1 MVPATVPGVDV
12 DIRDDVGWITI
23 NAPQRRNALTLA
35 MTRSIAEQTSALAG
49 QDAIRAVV
57 ITGVGTAF
65 SAGSDLDDT
74 SDGHERASAYVDVY
88 TAMTLAP
95 KPVICRVNG
104 HTYGGAL
111 GIVASSDLS
120 VMSVDST
127 FGLLEPR
134 MGLVA
139 TSAAVPLL
147 RRLQHTDAAEIL
159 LSGRRF
165 SAEHAAAIG
174 LVTTCVPANALD
186 ATVADFIADIRECGP
201 EALRECK
208 RLLWASV
215 SLDEWARRQ
224 IVALT
229 AVVEAG
235 DESRSGRHARRAGHS
250 PPWSSSATTTD
261 PA

>member
-1 MVPATVPGVDV
+1 MVPVTAPGIDV
-12 DIRDDVGWITI
+12 DIRDDVGWVTI

-35 MTRSIAEQTSALAG
+35 MTRSMAEQTSALAA
-49 QDAIRAVV
+49 QDAIRALV

-65 SAGSDLDDT
+65 SAGSDLDDD
-74 SDGHERASAYVDVY
+74 SDGLQRASAYVDLY
-88 TAMTLAP
+88 TAMTSAP

-120 VMSVDST
+120 AMSVGGT
-127 FGLLEPR
+127 FGLPEPR

-139 TSAAVPLL
+139 TSAAMPLL
-147 RRLQHTDAAEIL
+147 RRLQGTDAAEIL

-174 LVTTCVPANALD
+174 LVTTCVSADALD

-201 EALRECK
+201 DALRECK
-208 RLLWASV
+208 RLLWASM
-215 SLDEWARRQ
+215 SLGEQARRQ

-229 AVVEAG
+229 AAVDAG
-235 DESRSGRHARRAGHS
+235 DESRAGRLARAAGHS
-250 PPWSSSATTTD
+250 PPWSSAAKTT
-261 PA
+261 